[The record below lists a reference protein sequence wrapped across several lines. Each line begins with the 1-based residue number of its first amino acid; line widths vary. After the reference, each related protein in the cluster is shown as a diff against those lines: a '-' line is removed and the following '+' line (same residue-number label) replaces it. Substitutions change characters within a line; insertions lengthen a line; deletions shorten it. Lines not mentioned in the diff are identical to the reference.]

1 MANQLNVKQAITIEN
16 TGKSQL
22 FVYIYVLLQCESHSI
37 KLTLVRYNL
46 GCTCLHVSDYRALLC
61 AGKGDKKE
69 INVM

>member
-1 MANQLNVKQAITIEN
+1 MANQLNVKQAITVEN

-37 KLTLVRYNL
+37 KLTLVRYHL

-61 AGKGDKKE
+61 AGKEGERKS
-69 INVM
+69 M